1 MSVEVRST
9 AESDSSVWK
18 DLYSGYR
25 TFYRLADDSAAV
37 DRTWQWVIAGEHS
50 MLGLVAVDDQDI
62 PIAFANLRWFARP
75 STGTIGL
82 YLDDLF
88 TSPQA
93 RGTGAAR
100 ALLDRAAKVAAE
112 AGASVV
118 RWITADDNATARQ
131 LYDQCAVKTRW
142 VTYDMQPSA
151 ADNAS

>member
-1 MSVEVRST
+1 MSIEVRST
-9 AESDSSVWK
+9 EERDSSDWK

-25 TFYRLADDSAAV
+25 AFYQLADDSAAV

-88 TSPQA
+88 TSQQA
-93 RGTGAAR
+93 RGTGAAG
-100 ALLDRAAKVAAE
+100 ALLDRAARVAAE
-112 AGASVV
+112 GGASVV
-118 RWITADDNATARQ
+118 RWITADDNVTARR
-131 LYDQCAVKTRW
+131 LYDQRALKTPW
-142 VTYDMQPSA
+142 VTYDMQPSEV
-151 ADNAS
+151 DNAR